1 MQKITLR
8 VGSSSITIDQT
19 SITLE
24 AMMIKIHGELSVQ
37 IEGMT
42 TQITGD
48 AMLTLQG
55 GVTMIG

>member
-1 MQKITLR
+1 
-8 VGSSSITIDQT
+8 
-19 SITLE
+19 
-24 AMMIKIHGELSVQ
+24 MIKIHGELSVQ